1 MKRRRVTALFVL
13 LLLIVAVCVGD
24 LAYQQLVTTD
34 IISFPTSSETTE

>member
-1 MKRRRVTALFVL
+1 MKRRRVTALFV

-34 IISFPTSSETTE
+34 IVSFLTSSETTE